1 MYSSNI
7 YLHCV
12 SLIHK
17 PMLVSIKSISIFLLC
32 VLKSSWGPPNSVPA
46 TPWGVPTSTLGTTAL
61 GNHFEGQHNL
71 SCGPDLAPG
80 P

>member
-1 MYSSNI
+1 MLKQINNINNIKMFKMYSSNI

-32 VLKSSWGPPNSVPA
+32 VLKSSWGPPQLSA
-46 TPWGVPTSTLGTTAL
+46 RDSLG
-61 GNHFEGQHNL
+61 
-71 SCGPDLAPG
+71 GPDLHFG
-80 P
+80 NHCSRESF